1 MSEALLFLIRTIADL
16 LVMVVLVRFLLQYF
30 RADFRNPIAQAILQV
45 TSPLI
50 VPVRKIIPAIGKI
63 DTATIVLAIAIEVL
77 FVLLM
82 YGLVGLPPNPL
93 WIAIYAVVRTVM
105 LTIRVLIFAIFISV
119 ILSWIAT
126 GYNPAVAMIST
137 LSEPILRPFRRFVP
151 LLGGLDLSPLVA
163 LLLLSALNIMVA
175 QWLPGFLR

>member
-1 MSEALLFLIRTIADL
+1 MSQALLFLIRTIADL
-16 LVMVVLVRFLLQYF
+16 YVMVVLVRFLLQYF
-30 RADFRNPIAQAILQV
+30 RADFRNPVAQAILQV

-50 VPVRKIIPAIGKI
+50 VPVRKLVPAIGKL
-63 DTATIVLAIAIEVL
+63 DTATIAVAVAVEVL
-77 FVLLM
+77 FVLLF

-93 WIAIYAVVRTVM
+93 WIAIYALIRTVM

-119 ILSWIAT
+119 ILSWIST
-126 GYNPAVAMIST
+126 GYNPAVAMISA

-163 LLLLSALNIMVA
+163 LLLLSALNILVA
-175 QWLPGFLR
+175 QQLPGFLH